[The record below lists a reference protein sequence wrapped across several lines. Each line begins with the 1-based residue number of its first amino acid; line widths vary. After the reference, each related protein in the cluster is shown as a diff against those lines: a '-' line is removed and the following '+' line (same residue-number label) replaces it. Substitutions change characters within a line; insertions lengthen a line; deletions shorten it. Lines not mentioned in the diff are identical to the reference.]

1 MAKPNRLL
9 GVSLLALTLLAG
21 QVAMV
26 RHQASHHA
34 GHPDAACA
42 LCLAAAPLGGGPV
55 AVGWPLFL
63 PTPVRLAPPVV
74 VASVSYTA
82 LRPARARAPP
92 LPV

>member
-1 MAKPNRLL
+1 MAKPNRILAPT
-9 GVSLLALTLLAG
+9 LLALTLLAS

-42 LCLAAAPLGGGPV
+42 QCLVAAPLGGGPV
-55 AVGWPLFL
+55 AVGWPLL
-63 PTPVRLAPPVV
+63 LSIPVRLAPPVV

-82 LRPARARAPP
+82 PQPAQARAPP